1 MRRATLLL
9 VALVL
14 AVIGQNYLARN
25 YYPFDAVVFYVAA
38 VLVAWW
44 AFRGL
49 PEQPRPALPEPEPW
63 TRRRSALLAGAV
75 VVNAV
80 ALLIFYRLERSN
92 LGLVLLVASV
102 LLLVAACWPIGL
114 GRRLTRAAHADSEPA
129 SSAMRVATSIRQR
142 VNLWEVGLLAGVLLL
157 ALFMRVYRLDS
168 IPSGLYL
175 DEGDN
180 GFLGL
185 SLFGQQF
192 SPYTPARESSNA
204 TMYFYFLGLVARLF
218 GPSVLVMRLAAV
230 TVGMLTV
237 IAFYPLA
244 RLLFGWRVA
253 LVITFLLAVSRW
265 HVTFSRLLFEAL
277 PVPLFA
283 LLTAYFLLR
292 GLKTGQRLSFALGG
306 LAFGLGVH
314 TYIGYRVF
322 PAAIVLFLLAKAASD
337 WPTGL
342 GRRLTLAAHAD
353 SDLGE
358 NEESASIRV
367 NLRPV
372 QSAVRGLWGGLAVF
386 AIAAWLTFAP
396 LGIFVPKHP
405 EVFLRRIQA
414 ASVQQDIQREHS
426 YAPLWSN
433 VRKTIGMFN
442 YHGDPRPR
450 HNLPNAPELDHVS
463 AILFALGAGYALLRL
478 RQPEHVLLVSWLVL
492 GFLPGILS
500 LTDSNPHSMRTIIN
514 IPVVY
519 LLAGVFVERLWAVA
533 AQIPRWRAQ
542 RALAV
547 LLLPVLAFSGYANA
561 HTYFVKQANDRSVW
575 YDFDPVQTQV
585 AEYVKAMST
594 PHPGPRLIVS
604 SWFTN
609 YSAMK
614 FLDYGVPYQT
624 FNQAAHLPL
633 REVSD
638 RDAIYVLEP
647 AIQQLLPLFQSY
659 YPQGTLSEVRDRY
672 QNLAFYTFK
681 VTKEQQA
688 ATQGLQ
694 GRYFRGGDWAG
705 EPVLERREA
714 TLDFNWASPPLDPPF
729 SAEWQSNLYAPRYGQ
744 YVLILDST
752 SPASLTLDDQEILES
767 GSGLRR
773 KGLLLPGGFHAL
785 RVRTAVSEASG
796 GLHLRWTAPGITEQ
810 VIPPTALYTLE
821 LAGNGLLGKYYQGNN
836 WAGAPV
842 YTQKDLFIFPNDLV
856 PAPFSIEWEGKIYA
870 PRAGTYTF
878 GTLSDDGSLLYLDG
892 KLVVD
897 NGGHHADRYVENRV
911 TLTEGLHDLRLR
923 YFQDDGGRRMELWWI
938 PPGGAKEM
946 VPVAYLFP
954 PGVAPTTPPTAEFQ
968 VPSSTLTPTPTP
980 TWNVE
985 PGTPTGT
992 PQPPMATTPS
1002 AVPQLGTVGLL
1013 ATWGRAGSGPG
1024 EFRDPRGVAVDAQ
1037 GRLYVADTGNRR
1049 VQVLDASG
1057 QYLAQWAGP
1066 SPAFVEPCAVAVSPQ
1081 GQVYVL
1087 DTQADVAYRFSAQ
1100 GEPQGTLGA
1109 GSGLYRPR
1117 GIAVD
1122 REGNVYIANTG
1133 GNNVVKFSAT
1143 GEVLAQIGRAG
1154 KGNGQLDQPC
1164 DVAVDEQGNIYVV
1177 DTLNQRVQR
1186 FDRTGR
1192 YQGQWPLTRSDTAYA
1207 AHLALAAGIVYVTE
1221 PEGGRLLAYSAG
1233 GALLGVWGSPGT
1245 GEGQFTKPVGLAID
1259 SRGRLFVADAGNHR
1273 VQVWGAQ

>member
-1 MRRATLLL
+1 MTEIHLPPSIFPLPSSDFYTGEVSGLKRATLLL

-14 AVIGQNYLARN
+14 AAIGQNYLARN

-44 AFRGL
+44 ALRGL

-63 TRRRSALLAGAV
+63 TRRRIALLVGAV
-75 VVNAV
+75 VVNAA

-102 LLLVAACWPIGL
+102 LLLVAACWP
-114 GRRLTRAAHADSEPA
+114 RL
-129 SSAMRVATSIRQR
+129 ATGIRPR
-142 VNLWEVGLLAGVLLL
+142 LNPWEVGLLAGVLLL

-218 GPSVLVMRLAAV
+218 GPSVLALRLAAV

-253 LVITFLLAVSRW
+253 LVITFLFAVSRW
-265 HVTFSRLLFEAL
+265 HITFSRLLFEAL

-322 PAAIVLFLLAKAASD
+322 PAAIVLFLLAKAVSD
-337 WPTGL
+337 WPTL
-342 GRRLTLAAHAD
+342 RRLW
-353 SDLGE
+353 S
-358 NEESASIRV
+358 
-367 NLRPV
+367 
-372 QSAVRGLWGGLAVF
+372 GLAVF
-386 AIAAWLTFAP
+386 AIAAWLAFAP

-433 VRKTIGMFN
+433 VRKTVGMFN

-450 HNLPNAPELDHVS
+450 HNLPNAPELDPVS
-463 AILFALGAGYALLRL
+463 GILFVLGAGYALLRL
-478 RQPEHVLLVSWLVL
+478 RKPEHVLLIAWLVL
-492 GFLPGILS
+492 GFLPGVLS
-500 LTDSNPHSMRTIIN
+500 LADSNPHSMRTILN

-519 LLAGVFVERLWAVA
+519 LLAGVFVERLWAAA
-533 AQIPRWRAQ
+533 AQIPRWPRYIANQEMYRGWAGQ

-547 LLLPVLAFSGYANA
+547 LLLPVLAFSAYANA
-561 HTYFVKQANDRSVW
+561 QTYFVKQANDRSVW

-585 AEYVKAMST
+585 AEYVKTMSAQN
-594 PHPGPRLIVS
+594 RLFVS

-659 YPQGTLSEVRDRY
+659 YPEGTLSEVRDRY
-672 QNLAFYTFK
+672 KNLAFLTFK

-688 ATQGLQ
+688 ATQGLY
-694 GRYFRGGDWAG
+694 GRYFQGSDWAG
-705 EPVLERREA
+705 EPALERREA
-714 TLDFNWASPPLDPPF
+714 MLDFNWASSPLEPPF
-729 SAEWQSNLYAPRYGQ
+729 SAEWQGDLYAPRYGQ

-773 KGLLLPGGFHAL
+773 KGLLLPGGFHTL
-785 RVRTAVSEASG
+785 LVRAAVSEASG
-796 GLHLRWTAPGITEQ
+796 GLHLRWTAPGVAEQ

-870 PRAGTYTF
+870 PRAGADTF
-878 GTLSDDGSLLYLDG
+878 GPHSDDGSLLYLDG

-897 NGGHHADRYVENRV
+897 NGGHHADRYVENRLN
-911 TLTEGLHDLRLR
+911 LTEGLHDLRLR

-954 PGVAPTTPPTAEFQ
+954 PGVTPVTPPTAEFQ

-985 PGTPTGT
+985 PGTPTGA
-992 PQPPMATTPS
+992 QPPVVTTPP
-1002 AVPQLGTVGLL
+1002 AVPQLGTMGLL
-1013 ATWGRAGSGPG
+1013 ATWGREGSGPG

-1037 GRLYVADTGNRR
+1037 GRVYVADTGNRR
-1049 VQVLDASG
+1049 VQVLDANG
-1057 QYLAQWAGP
+1057 QPLAQWPGTT
-1066 SPAFVEPCAVAVSPQ
+1066 PAFIEPCAVAVSPQ

-1087 DTQADVAYRFSAQ
+1087 DTQADIAYRFSAQ
-1100 GEPQGTLGA
+1100 GEPQGTVGA

-1154 KGNGQLDQPC
+1154 KGDGQLDQPC

-1192 YQGQWPLTRSDTAYA
+1192 YQGQWPIAGAGTAYA
-1207 AHLALAAGIVYVTE
+1207 PHLALAAGIVYLTD
-1221 PEGGRLLAYSAG
+1221 PEGGRLLAYSPS
-1233 GALLGVWGSPGT
+1233 GALLGAWGSPGA
-1245 GEGQFTKPVGLAID
+1245 GEGQFTKPTGLALD

-1273 VQVWGAQ
+1273 LSAWGAQ